1 MILLS
6 KYSKYISL
14 VVFGF
19 VISSYSSVANAA
31 TLTCH
36 FQGETEISK
45 SGEWLKS
52 SADFQELLALFG
64 MEGLVL
70 PLNNTLLGKLDTQQP
85 FLAGQMNLGNVY
97 IMGSDYGVEGM
108 VIEVEGDVISMYKGL
123 CAISFG

>member
-52 SADFQELLALFG
+52 SGDFQELLRLFG

-70 PLNNTLLGKLDTQQP
+70 PLNNTLLGKLDSRQP
-85 FLAGQMNLGNVY
+85 FLAGQMKLGNVY
-97 IMGSDYGVEGM
+97 IMGSDYGAEGM
-108 VIEVEGDVISMYKGL
+108 VIDVEGDVISMYKGL
-123 CAISFG
+123 CVISFG